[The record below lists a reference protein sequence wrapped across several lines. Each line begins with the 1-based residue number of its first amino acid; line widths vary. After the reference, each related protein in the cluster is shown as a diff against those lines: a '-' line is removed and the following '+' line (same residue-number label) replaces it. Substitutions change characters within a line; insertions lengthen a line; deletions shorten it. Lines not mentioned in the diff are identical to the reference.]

1 MALIPS
7 FFGGGRHSNIF
18 DPFSLDVWDPFD
30 GFPIGGAVANVP
42 SSAAKDAS
50 ALANVHIDW
59 RETPDAHIIK
69 ADLPG
74 LDKGEVKVEIEDGR
88 ILQISRASRRVQQK
102 KDDKWY
108 CVEQIVGRFVRRF
121 RLPENA
127 RVDQVKAT
135 MENGVL
141 TVVIPKEQEK
151 RPESRPIQISGGGA
165 EGRGVSGGATGG
177 ATRGGGVFDRGEPG
191 GATGGGGGVFERDR
205 LADGGATG
213 GSF

>member
-7 FFGGGRHSNIF
+7 FFGGGRRSNIF

-30 GFPIGGAVANVP
+30 GFPIGVAVANVP
-42 SSAAKDAS
+42 SSAAKDVS
-50 ALANVHIDW
+50 ALANVRIDW
-59 RETPDAHIIK
+59 SETPDAHIIQ

-88 ILQISRASRRVQQK
+88 ILQISGESRREQE
-102 KDDKWY
+102 KDDKWHR
-108 CVEQIVGRFVRRF
+108 VERIVGRFMRRF

-141 TVVIPKEQEK
+141 TVVIPKAQEK

-165 EGRGVSGGATGG
+165 EGGGVSGGAM
-177 ATRGGGVFDRGEPG
+177 
-191 GATGGGGGVFERDR
+191 GGGGVFER
-205 LADGGATG
+205 GATG
-213 GSF
+213 GGARGF